1 MINCPSCGANRRK
14 GNSCRKCG
22 RVDLE
27 VLRSIQLPPSINPT
41 SRNNIPPRTP
51 NNSYEKG
58 NRMDERGLPFLDAT
72 GSPLKMKESFDRHN
86 YAGNE
91 SIRISTGGNS

>member
-1 MINCPSCGANRRK
+1 
-14 GNSCRKCG
+14 
-22 RVDLE
+22 
-27 VLRSIQLPPSINPT
+27 
-41 SRNNIPPRTP
+41 
-51 NNSYEKG
+51 
-58 NRMDERGLPFLDAT
+58 MDERGLPFLDAT